1 MGSSVGALARRER
14 AWRKPG
20 YTGKPGVRASGKVGP
35 PRAKGGTTSSGSGL
49 RVVPPTERW
58 DHMASDRA
66 QIKVRPR
73 EGQDAPWRAAAAREG
88 ISLNEWILQALDSAA
103 DESAGLVEQSPE
115 PSEIPKAPAV
125 PAPVSGKVPIGFAP
139 PAPPVQR
146 PAPLPRAPMPRS
158 TGSPKPR
165 RAGECGMYA
174 PRGTRC
180 KVCGNV
186 HPIR

>member
-1 MGSSVGALARRER
+1 
-14 AWRKPG
+14 
-20 YTGKPGVRASGKVGP
+20 
-35 PRAKGGTTSSGSGL
+35 
-49 RVVPPTERW
+49 
-58 DHMASDRA
+58 MASDRA

-88 ISLNEWILQALDSAA
+88 ISLNEWILQALDAAA
-103 DESAGLVEQSPE
+103 DEGAELEQSPE
-115 PSEIPKAPAV
+115 PSEIPKPPAV
-125 PAPVSGKVPIGFAP
+125 PPSRTAPVSGKVPIGFAP
-139 PAPPVQR
+139 PAPPVQ
-146 PAPLPRAPMPRS
+146 PASLPRAPMPRS
-158 TGSPKPR
+158 TRSPKPQ